1 MAKFCVPTEGVESW
15 RKRLAEPDKHWKTGY
30 STRSLAYCWE
40 EAQGFPKSVTD
51 VFKSSSFE
59 LFHSVEFIL
68 GIPEHKVDLPPR
80 GGRPS
85 QNDLFILAK
94 SQDELI
100 SIAVE
105 GKVAEPFGPL
115 VSEWMEDASPGKSER
130 LEFLINL
137 LEINNK
143 DISNIRYQLLHRT
156 ASALIEAE
164 RFCAPHALML
174 VHSFSQTH
182 EWFEDYVAF
191 SALYGQ
197 KAGPGSLVS
206 IGEISGK
213 NLYLGWVTGEPEYL
227 GR

>member
-1 MAKFCVPTEGVESW
+1 MTKFYIPSKGPESW
-15 RKRLAEPDKHWKTGY
+15 KELLAEPDKHWKTGY
-30 STRSLAYCWE
+30 SARSLACCWE

-51 VFKSSSFE
+51 VFKSSSFK

-94 SQDELI
+94 AQDELI

-105 GKVAEPFGPL
+105 GKVSEPFGPL
-115 VSEWMEDASPGKSER
+115 VSEWVEDASPGKSER
-130 LEFLINL
+130 LEYLINL

-164 RFCAPHALML
+164 RFCASHALML
-174 VHSFSQTH
+174 VHTFQP
-182 EWFEDYVAF
+182 DA
-191 SALYGQ
+191 
-197 KAGPGSLVS
+197 
-206 IGEISGK
+206 
-213 NLYLGWVTGEPEYL
+213 
-227 GR
+227 